1 MHLNLIL
8 PSSDRLSTILWKK
21 IKFYIIAVS
30 SATSKTC
37 DASLQHENQCFQLSA
52 YLMSSYSQSK
62 QFCCKKNLFTK
73 IISEKSKLTKV
84 GNTDNNKQEVVT
96 NDEVS
101 FQLCVLYVF
110 TKGNFLKVLVV
121 EKEEKYHTQKR
132 KIAQ

>member
-1 MHLNLIL
+1 MTLLCN
-8 PSSDRLSTILWKK
+8 TK
-21 IKFYIIAVS
+21 ISVFNFQHVS
-30 SATSKTC
+30 Y
-37 DASLQHENQCFQLSA
+37 
-52 YLMSSYSQSK
+52 YLSK
-62 QFCCKKNLFTK
+62 QYCCKTIFTK

-121 EKEEKYHTQKR
+121 EKRRSITRKKGRMLSRGRLENCVEAQGDISENCSKQFLTRQKKKDLYQWR
-132 KIAQ
+132 